1 MSPGERIGFS
11 ITSGCFLK
19 KGKVLE
25 ERAGMDLSEF
35 QYELPKELIAQE
47 PAPERDQS
55 RLLVLHR
62 KDGSVEHRR
71 FRDIVEYLRPG
82 DTLVLNDSRVIPARL
97 WAHREGRMERIELLL
112 IEPQAEEN
120 VWLVLSQPA
129 RKLRPGTRLEILPRR
144 SEAPA
149 LRAEVVE
156 RREEGYRVVRFE
168 TPQPLLEILH
178 AYGEPPLPPYIQRP
192 TGASSLD
199 EERYQTVY
207 ARRPGSVAA
216 PTAGLHFTPQLLR
229 QIQEQGV
236 EIVYV
241 TLHVGPGTFL
251 PVRTQRVEEHRMHS
265 EPFEVSEEAAER
277 LRQTRER
284 GGRIIAVGTTT
295 VRVLEWIVRQYHGE
309 IRAGTGRTD
318 LFIYPPF
325 QFQVVDALIT
335 NFHLPGSTLLMLV
348 SAFVSPGE
356 TWGRERLLRVY
367 EEAVRLRYR
376 FYSYGDAMFLD

>member
-1 MSPGERIGFS
+1 
-11 ITSGCFLK
+11 
-19 KGKVLE
+19 
-25 ERAGMDLSEF
+25 MDLSEF

-47 PAPERDQS
+47 PVPERDQS

-82 DTLVLNDSRVIPARL
+82 DALVLNDSRVIPARL
-97 WAHREGRMERIELLL
+97 WAHREGRTERIELLL

-129 RKLRPGTRLEILPRR
+129 RKLRPGTRLEILPRY
-144 SEAPA
+144 SEAPS

-178 AYGEPPLPPYIQRP
+178 AYGESPLPPYIQRP
-192 TGASSLD
+192 SGASPLD

-216 PTAGLHFTPQLLR
+216 PTAGLHFTPQLLQ
-229 QIQEQGV
+229 QIQEHGV

-277 LRQTRER
+277 LQQTRER

-295 VRVLEWIVRQYHGE
+295 VRVLEWVVRQYHGE

-325 QFQVVDALIT
+325 QFQAVDALIT